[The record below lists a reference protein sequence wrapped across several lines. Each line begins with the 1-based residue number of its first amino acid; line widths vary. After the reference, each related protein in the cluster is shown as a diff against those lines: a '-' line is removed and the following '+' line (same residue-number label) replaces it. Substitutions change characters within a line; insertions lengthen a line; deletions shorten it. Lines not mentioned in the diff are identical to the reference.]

1 MMSDSVSFDS
11 DRPQIKVLSQE
22 KIERI
27 HEASLGILS
36 NTGVSVRLPEAVE
49 LLASAGCDVI
59 GDMVKIPRRVV
70 EESLN
75 MVPNRITVYDRL
87 RNEAMQ
93 LEGRNPHFGT
103 GPTIQYVIDPE
114 TGERRDSTMEDIEQ
128 AARIVD
134 YLPNLDFCMTMG
146 MSGGVNPQIFRLNPL
161 VTDRFDF
168 AAMLRNT
175 TKPLMFSNWSLAGL
189 QDCYQ
194 MALAARDGDEDS
206 LREKP
211 FIMVYCEPT
220 TPLIHDHD
228 PLELALFCAEKSIP
242 VLNISGPVAGGSS
255 PVTLAGSLV
264 LANTELLSALVI
276 SQLKNKGAP
285 MVYGGSAG
293 PLDMR
298 TGVCIYSGPECWL
311 NNIAVKDLATFYNL
325 PDFNTA
331 AASDAKVLDLQAGV
345 DYTAGI
351 MQAILAG
358 SNLIHDVGYMESGY
372 TASWEGIVLADEIID
387 FMKSFLKGIPVD
399 EDTLALDAIKN
410 QGAGGSFIAD
420 QHTFDHFRYIWQPKL
435 FDRGNRES
443 WEAAGSNDLG
453 AKLNEKVKEI
463 LSTHVPEPLNEA
475 AQNQVASILDGA
487 KAQYPADK

>member
-1 MMSDSVSFDS
+1 MIGDNGCFAV

-27 HEASLGILS
+27 HEASVEILS
-36 NTGVSVRLPEAVE
+36 KTGVSVRLYEAVD
-49 LLASAGCDVI
+49 LLASAGCHVN
-59 GDMVKIPRRVV
+59 GDIVKIPRRLV
-70 EESLN
+70 EECLD
-75 MVPNRITVYDRL
+75 MVPGRITIYDRL
-87 RNEAMQ
+87 GNKALQ

-114 TGERRDSTMEDIEQ
+114 TGARRDSTMEDIEQ

-146 MSGGVNPQIFRLNPL
+146 MSGGVNPQTFNLNPL

-194 MALAARDGDEDS
+194 MAMAARDGDETN
-206 LREKP
+206 LIEKP

-220 TPLIHDHD
+220 TPLIHDRD
-228 PLELALFCAEKSIP
+228 PLEIALFCADKSLP

-255 PVTLAGSLV
+255 PVTLAGSLA
-264 LANTELLSALVI
+264 LANAEFLSALII
-276 SQLKNKGAP
+276 SQLKNKGTP
-285 MVYGGSAG
+285 MVYGGSTG

-298 TGVCIYSGPECWL
+298 TGVSIYSGPECWL
-311 NNIAVKDLATFYNL
+311 NNIAVKEMANFYNL

-331 AASDAKVLDLQAGV
+331 AASDAKVLDQQAGV

-351 MQAILAG
+351 MQAALAG
-358 SNLIHDVGYMESGY
+358 SNLIHDVGYLESGY
-372 TASWEGIVLADEIID
+372 TASWEGIVMADEIID
-387 FMKSFLKGIPVD
+387 FMKSFLRGIPVD
-399 EDTLALDAIKN
+399 ENTLALDAINN

-443 WEAAGSNDLG
+443 WESEGSNDLG
-453 AKLNEKVKEI
+453 MKLNEKVKEI
-463 LSTHVPEPLNEA
+463 LSTHVPESLNQA
-475 AQNQVASILDGA
+475 AQDRVESILGSA
-487 KAQYPADK
+487 KEQYLK